1 MASGSSGGKAGTGPA
16 PFRWPRWLAALL
28 LTGGAL
34 GIYAFWLFTGA
45 HPVCQVTTTGSTV
58 TKTCGLPD
66 VADFGYVLAVV
77 VVLLL
82 PDAKS
87 IKVGGLEFVR
97 LTNAVREQAAE
108 LDHLSQQVS
117 QVVHTT
123 SNISVTFAAAR
134 LAGVIAEGEASGQ
147 ARPATDLTDEF
158 GDVGSP

>member
-1 MASGSSGGKAGTGPA
+1 MASGSSGGKAGTGHA
-16 PFRWPRWLAALL
+16 PFRWQRWLAALL

-45 HPVCQVTTTGSTV
+45 HPVCQVTVAGSAV

-66 VADFGYVLAVV
+66 VTDFCYVLAVV
-77 VVLLL
+77 AVLLL

-87 IKVGGLEFVR
+87 IKIGGLEFVR

-108 LDHLSQQVS
+108 LDRLSQQVS

-123 SNISVTFAAAR
+123 SNISVTIAAAR
-134 LAGVIAEGEASGQ
+134 LASVVADGEAAGPDRT
-147 ARPATDLTDEF
+147 AADLTDEF
-158 GDVGSP
+158 GDAGSS